1 MVGGG
6 SLPEESLP
14 TKLLSLAGDGP
25 RLTEVARRLRT
36 GDPAVVARIEDDR
49 LLLDPRTVRP
59 DQDAALLKAL
69 KAALVA

>member
-14 TKLLSLAGDGP
+14 TKLITIPGDGP
-25 RLTEVARRLRT
+25 RLTEVARRLRL
-36 GDPAVVARIEDDR
+36 GDPAVIARIEDGR

-69 KAALVA
+69 KAAVAA